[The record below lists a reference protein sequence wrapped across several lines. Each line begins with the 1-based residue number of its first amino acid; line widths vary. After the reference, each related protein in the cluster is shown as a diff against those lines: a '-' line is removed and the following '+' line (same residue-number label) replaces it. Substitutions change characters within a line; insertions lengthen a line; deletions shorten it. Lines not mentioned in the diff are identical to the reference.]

1 MTKLYCTLTGFNH
14 YFGNEFLKRHMKV
27 QLIKEPD
34 NKYDKEAIRCEL
46 EPLGKIGYVAN
57 SVGTIPGNC
66 WSGGR
71 LYDKIGDKTEATV
84 ELILDRG
91 AVLAVEA
98 AEPEKPAAEPKP
110 EETTAQTAAAEETLE
125 EKQLGQMRQ
134 QLLQDREKLEKTLQR
149 VHEEQEEQASREERF
164 HQELHRRNRQIAELR
179 EQLQLLERKNQLLEE
194 K

>member
-1 MTKLYCTLTGFNH
+1 
-14 YFGNEFLKRHMKV
+14 MKV

-57 SVGTIPGNC
+57 SVGTILGNC

-125 EKQLGQMRQ
+125 EKQLGQCASSCCRTGKNWRRPCKECMKSR
-134 QLLQDREKLEKTLQR
+134 RSKLPGKNGST
-149 VHEEQEEQASREERF
+149 
-164 HQELHRRNRQIAELR
+164 RNCTAGTA
-179 EQLQLLERKNQLLEE
+179 K
-194 K
+194 